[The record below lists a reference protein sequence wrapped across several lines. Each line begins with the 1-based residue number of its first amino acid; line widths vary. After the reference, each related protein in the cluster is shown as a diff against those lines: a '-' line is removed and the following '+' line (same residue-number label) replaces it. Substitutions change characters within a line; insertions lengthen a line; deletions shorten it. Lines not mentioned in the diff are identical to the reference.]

1 MSSDL
6 WKFVL
11 YADDTNLFIS
21 GNSEAEAYVKAQ
33 SVLSAI
39 YMTICMLTSF
49 ILTLKKVVICIL
61 DMNILIK
68 RDLFVLEQTELMIDY
83 FLWNCDN
90 KLKKVLKV
98 KFLGV
103 IVDEKL
109 KWEAHIEHLQ
119 KKLKLSIIM
128 VKRVKKFIPKKR
140 IFKAI

>member
-21 GNSEAEAYVKAQ
+21 GNSEAEAYEKAQ

-49 ILTLKKVVICIL
+49 ILMLKKVVICIL

-83 FLWNCDN
+83 FL
-90 KLKKVLKV
+90 
-98 KFLGV
+98 
-103 IVDEKL
+103 
-109 KWEAHIEHLQ
+109 
-119 KKLKLSIIM
+119 
-128 VKRVKKFIPKKR
+128 
-140 IFKAI
+140 